1 MDWNKTMT
9 TLEKMIKMYEAV
21 NGEIYEPHRNR
32 FEPSYPLN
40 EYGDEM
46 DYEEPI
52 GIKYVKDGHTC
63 FEIAKTDLMFDYLT
77 LGW

>member
-1 MDWNKTMT
+1 MT
-9 TLEKMIKMYEAV
+9 TFEKMIKMYEMV
-21 NGEIYEPHRNR
+21 YGEIHEPHRNR
-32 FEPSYPLN
+32 YYPLYPVDQYD
-40 EYGDEM
+40 EEM

-63 FEIAKTDLMFDYLT
+63 FEIAKADLMFDYLT